1 MLVLE
6 NKNEIFG
13 KRLKLLR
20 NKIGKNQEEIA
31 NAIGVS
37 RATYSHYENNHV
49 EPDIDLIRKLADY
62 HNVDTDYLL
71 GRTDTPRYIEDQEK
85 RKQIVIDKI
94 KEEFS
99 GADLMF
105 KDLANMT
112 AEQLEEVYDF
122 IKFKLSKKDES

>member
-122 IKFKLSKKDES
+122 IKFKIQKGSD

>member
-1 MLVLE
+1 VLVLE

-122 IKFKLSKKDES
+122 IKFKIQKGSD

>member
-37 RATYSHYENNHV
+37 RARYSHYENNHV

-122 IKFKLSKKDES
+122 IKFKLSKE

>member
-37 RATYSHYENNHV
+37 RARYSHYENNHV

-71 GRTDTPRYIEDQEK
+71 GRTDTPRYIEDLEK

-122 IKFKLSKKDES
+122 IKFKLSKE

>member
-122 IKFKLSKKDES
+122 IKFKLSKE